1 MAITYTQIGV
11 VSSDGNFVNRVAYA
25 LTVGAVAV
33 IGESPATAKH
43 AGRMAFANKVIW
55 NQVDAASITKAVLT
69 QLPQV
74 TADSATDYGIL
85 DTDLQAVINNN
96 WNVLAG
102 I

>member
-11 VSSDGNFVNRVAYA
+11 VSADPNFVNRVAYA
-25 LTVGAVAV
+25 LAIGAVTV

-43 AGRMAFANKVIW
+43 SGRINFANKVIL
-55 NQVDAASITKAVLT
+55 NQVDVSSITKAVLT

-74 TADSATDYGIL
+74 TTDASTDYGIL
-85 DTDLQAVINNN
+85 DTDLQTVINNN

-102 I
+102 V

>member
-11 VSSDGNFVNRVAYA
+11 VSTDGNFINRVAYA
-25 LTVGAVAV
+25 LTIGAVTV

-43 AGRMAFANKVIW
+43 SGRVAFANKVIF
-55 NQVDAASITKAVLT
+55 NQFDAGSIAKAVLT

-74 TADSATDYGIL
+74 TTDASTDYGIL
-85 DTDLQAVINNN
+85 DSDLQAVINNN

-102 I
+102 V